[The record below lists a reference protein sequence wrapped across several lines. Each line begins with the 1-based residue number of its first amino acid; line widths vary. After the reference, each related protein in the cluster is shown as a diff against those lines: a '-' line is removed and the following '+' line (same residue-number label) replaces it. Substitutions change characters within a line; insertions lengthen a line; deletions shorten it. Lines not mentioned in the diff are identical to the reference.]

1 MYIMIDIITI
11 QNTTTRINNSHCKVH
26 NSAYPK
32 YCQNMRHTSL
42 Y

>member
-1 MYIMIDIITI
+1 MIVTV
-11 QNTTTRINNSHCKVH
+11 NYNPKVR

-32 YCQNMRHTSL
+32 YCQNMGHTSL